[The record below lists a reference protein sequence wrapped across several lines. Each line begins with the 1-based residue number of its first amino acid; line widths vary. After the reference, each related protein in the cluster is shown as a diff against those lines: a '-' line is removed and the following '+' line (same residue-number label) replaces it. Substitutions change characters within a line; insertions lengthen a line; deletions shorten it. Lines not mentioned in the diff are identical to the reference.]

1 MTAAL
6 TPPPVSPPAITTPG
20 PSAPGTSGGAQK
32 SKEARARD
40 IAEQYEAFF
49 IYQLLENM
57 SAGLKTD
64 GPFGGGQAEATW
76 RSQLNDE
83 YSKVISKRG
92 GIGLADVLQREIL
105 RLQEVEP

>member
-40 IAEQYEAFF
+40 IAEQYEA
-49 IYQLLENM
+49 
-57 SAGLKTD
+57 
-64 GPFGGGQAEATW
+64 EATW
-76 RSQLNDE
+76 RSQLNEE

>member
-1 MTAAL
+1 MTATL
-6 TPPPVSPPAITTPG
+6 TPPPVSPPAIT
-20 PSAPGTSGGAQK
+20 APGASAKALK

-40 IAEQYEAFF
+40 TAEQYEAFF

-57 SAGLKTD
+57 GAGLKTD

-76 RSQLNDE
+76 RSQLNEE
-83 YSKVISKRG
+83 YSKVIAKRG